1 MKKRILLTGLSLM
14 LCVLAGCLE
23 ATPLND
29 EEMDVVAEYAASLLL
44 KYDKH
49 YETPLYYQEEREVR
63 LTPTPTPTPK
73 PKKPTATPTPVA
85 DNGNSSE
92 ETNGDKTPEVTA
104 TPVPTVTPAPLFD
117 HAETTRCLTE
127 LIAEENVTVSC
138 TGCELMES
146 VVSNDYFSLQAK
158 EGRQYAVV
166 YFTLT
171 NNSDQDIVFDA
182 SGKGLEYSIDVNTK
196 EKSRVSL
203 SLLENDL
210 QYMEIPIPA
219 SGNSEAVL
227 VFEIADKEINTLH
240 LIIEDKEDNVVFVK
254 LQ

>member
-1 MKKRILLTGLSLM
+1 MKKRILLVGLSMM
-14 LCVLAGCLE
+14 LCMLAGCLE

-29 EEMDVVAEYAASLLL
+29 AEMDAVAEYAASLLL

-49 YETPLYYQEEREVR
+49 YSTPLYYAEEREVR

-73 PKKPTATPTPVA
+73 AKNPTATPTPVA
-85 DNGNSSE
+85 ENNHQSGSGSQ
-92 ETNGDKTPEVTA
+92 EVASATA
-104 TPVPTVTPAPLFD
+104 TPVPTPTPVPLYSQ
-117 HAETTRCLTE
+117 AETTNQLTE
-127 LIAEENVTVSC
+127 LLAVESITVSC
-138 TGCELMES
+138 DGCELMES

-171 NNSDQDIVFDA
+171 NNSNSDIVFDA

-196 EKSRVSL
+196 DKSRVSL

-210 QYMEIPIPA
+210 QYMEIPVPA
-219 SGNSEAVL
+219 SGTAPAML
-227 VFEIADKEINTLH
+227 VFEIADTEINTLH
-240 LIIEDKEDNVVFVK
+240 LIIEDREDNTVFVK